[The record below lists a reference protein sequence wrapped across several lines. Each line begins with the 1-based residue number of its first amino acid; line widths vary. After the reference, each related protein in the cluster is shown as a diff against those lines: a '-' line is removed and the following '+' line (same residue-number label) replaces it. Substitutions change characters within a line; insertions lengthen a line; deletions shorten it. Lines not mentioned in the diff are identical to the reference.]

1 MGIVLKTALRYLK
14 AKKTH
19 SAVNIIS
26 LISVCGVVIT
36 TAAIIC
42 VLSVYNGFS
51 ELLLEKTSQID
62 PEIEIS
68 AQKGKTINNADSL
81 LSIVKNIN
89 GVETALAT
97 ITDQALAVYHDRQM
111 PITLKGIPDNY
122 NNFCNLNNAI
132 LYGDFTLQ
140 DSLNRY
146 AILSIGAA
154 GHLQSDAGFFDYLN
168 IYAPKRTGRVNLANP
183 SGAFKTDSL
192 YVSAIFQ
199 TQQYTYDQ
207 NFIFVPIEV
216 TKKLFDYDTQATSI
230 EVKLRNG
237 SNEADIMKEI
247 QHALGNQF
255 SVKNR
260 IMQQA
265 SSFKMINMEKWV
277 TFLLLSFIL
286 VISAFN
292 VISSLSLLIIEK
304 SDNIRTFK
312 YLGAT
317 NRQVANIFI
326 SEGILITL
334 SGAVLGIITGVILCL
349 IQQQFGIIKLSA
361 EAGTVIVDSYPV
373 KLIWSDVIIVFGMV
387 SVVGLITSLFTALLM
402 RSKLRR
408 YK

>member
-97 ITDQALAVYHDRQM
+97 ITDQALAVYHNRQM

-154 GHLQSDAGFFDYLN
+154 GHLQSGAGFFDYLN

-334 SGAVLGIITGVILCL
+334 SGAALGIITGVILCL

-402 RSKLRR
+402 RSKLRC